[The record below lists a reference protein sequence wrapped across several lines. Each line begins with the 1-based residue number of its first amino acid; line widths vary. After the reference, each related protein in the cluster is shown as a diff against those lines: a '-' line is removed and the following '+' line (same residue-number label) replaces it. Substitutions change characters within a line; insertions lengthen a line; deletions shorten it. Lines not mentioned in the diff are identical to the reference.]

1 MYFMFVGYENQT
13 LYPSTLEY
21 NYCLIMN
28 ELTRIAENN
37 GAIIKPSKGG
47 FIVNRSILEEIKE
60 AENRI
65 DGLTRIANKPD
76 TTEKAKTAIEATIRD
91 YQARIEELKSIPND
105 PVRVDHTY
113 IIFVLNG
120 VYYYYSFPDNPF
132 FDNYFTKTPV
142 FDDCKVSRDCY
153 GSKDNKEWFFDS
165 LWRSNCSH
173 DDIKEAANM
182 IFNMMLNSG
191 YSKKY
196 RDGSRRRVPNTYD
209 GGYHYETIYKPERI
223 EKLEWLTVNK

>member
-1 MYFMFVGYENQT
+1 MYLMFAGYGNKT
-13 LYPSTLEY
+13 LYPTSLEY

-47 FIVNRSILEEIKE
+47 YIVNRSILEKIEECEK
-60 AENRI
+60 RI
-65 DGLTRIANKPD
+65 DGLSRIANEPD
-76 TTEKAKTAIEATIRD
+76 TTEKRKKVIEATVKD
-91 YQARIEELKSIPND
+91 YQGQIEELKKIPND
-105 PVRVDHTY
+105 PVKVDRTF

-120 VYYYYSFPDNPF
+120 VYYSYSFPDNPF

-142 FDDCKVSRDCY
+142 LDDCKISRDCY
-153 GSKDNKEWFFDS
+153 GNKDNKEWLFDS
-165 LWRSNCSH
+165 LWNTNCSR
-173 DDIKEAANM
+173 DDIKEAANL
-182 IFNMMLNSG
+182 IFNMLLNSG

-196 RDGSRRRVPNTYD
+196 RDGNRRRVANTYD

-223 EKLEWLTVNK
+223 EKIEWLKVNK